1 MTTDISLSE
10 LREAVASVRDDAQQ
24 FLCELIRVPS
34 LPGKEADAIAC
45 AEKWFAGKAEI
56 ERVPLSN
63 SLRQDEDYA
72 DPVPGIEYDGRW
84 NLRVRVP
91 GSGGGRSLLF
101 NTHLDV
107 VPASEGQNR
116 PFDPVVENGVVR
128 GRGACDA
135 KGQAAAI
142 FTAIAALHRLG
153 VRLNGDIL
161 AHLVVE
167 EEVGGNGTLAMIRNG
182 EQADACIVMEPTDQ
196 RILSSVR
203 GAVWFRVICTGKPGH
218 SGSAGSTV
226 SALKMAVRVMEIL
239 EGYHARL
246 LASSRGIAMFD
257 DYPNPMPITFGKLN
271 AGNWPASAPA
281 EAVIEGV
288 LGLLPNKTRYEVMEE
303 MKQAIASEADEW
315 LREHFKLEFMYR
327 HDAHVL
333 DPSHPLAAGLSAAC
347 REAGLAGEIGAMTAS
362 CDSWFYNN
370 QLKIPSVVF
379 GPGSLSVAHSREE
392 HIRMDDICN
401 AAVALLNFAQNWCG
415 RSES

>member
-45 AEKWFAGKAEI
+45 AEKWFAGKAEV

-63 SLRQDEDYA
+63 NLRQDEDYA

-116 PFDPVVENGVVR
+116 PFDPVVENGIVR

-153 VRLNGDIL
+153 VRLNGDLL

-167 EEVGGNGTLAMIRNG
+167 EEVGGNGTLAMIRKG

-303 MKQAIASEADEW
+303 MRQAIASEADEW

-347 REAGLAGEIGAMTAS
+347 RETGLAGDIGAMTAS

-379 GPGSLSVAHSREE
+379 GPGTLSVAHSREE